1 MKKSIFKGET
11 FYIKI
16 TTNSMNGEGKDMDSV
31 FNDLYE
37 RYHQDVFQFL
47 FYMVRNREQAE
58 DLMQEVYIRVLKSYQ
73 HFEGKS
79 SEKTWLFSIARNVA
93 IDSFRKQKGWKQKI
107 MEKFDWS
114 TQQVKDEYP
123 IPEEIAMQ
131 KEEIQLMYK
140 GLENCTVDQ
149 RMVIIMRYIQELSIT
164 ETAEALGWTESK
176 VKTTQHRALK
186 LLKKNMEEL
195 LGKEGNTNEKVRV
208 ERS

>member
-1 MKKSIFKGET
+1 
-11 FYIKI
+11 
-16 TTNSMNGEGKDMDSV
+16 MNGEGMALDSV

-37 RYHQDVFQFL
+37 KYHQDVFQFL

-93 IDSFRKQKGWKQKI
+93 IDAFRKQKGWKQRI

-114 TQQVKDEYP
+114 SQQVKDEYP
-123 IPEEIAMQ
+123 IPEEITIQ
-131 KEEIQLMYK
+131 KEEIQMMYQ

-149 RMVIIMRYIQELSIT
+149 KMVVIMRYIQELSIS

-186 LLKKNMEEL
+186 VLKKNMEEL
-195 LGKEGNTNEKVRV
+195 LGKEENTNEKVRV